1 MQDALAPAIAAPDGV
16 GTTPDHDWLSL
27 PEEDLAVMHAE
38 ALALF
43 CRPGAVAAFDG
54 AAASLALLHQLMIA
68 RAVVRSLGAPPAE
81 ARAAMRSDHV
91 LGYLFGLA
99 SGSTGP
105 ASAPHGERRVAAT
118 LMMLHD
124 IAYGQRAAEALTAAL
139 LAEGT
144 SRVGEG
150 FADGMLAAAADFAA
164 LEHWRRGTGGALP
177 GGLLD
182 GLGWSC
188 WWRDGAGGLPH

>member
-1 MQDALAPAIAAPDGV
+1 MQDAFALAIATPDGV
-16 GTTPDHDWLSL
+16 GATPDHDWLSL

-43 CRPGAVAAFDG
+43 RRPGAVAPFAG
-54 AAASLALLHQLMIA
+54 TAASLALLHQLMIT
-68 RAVVRSLGAPPAE
+68 RAVVRSLGTPPAE

-99 SGSTGP
+99 SGSADA
-105 ASAPHGERRVAAT
+105 ASGPHGERRVAAT

-164 LEHWRRGTGGALP
+164 LERWRRGAGGALP

-188 WWRDGAGGLPH
+188 WSRDGTGGLPH